1 MKATITLREYLNKGK
16 TFVVPNYQRG
26 YVWGKA
32 NIGKSRDAVTYMMDS
47 LISAYNTKSSVF
59 IQGVTVSE
67 LYDQINLIDGQQ
79 RTTFFYLFLKTLEYK
94 GRFNIRYE
102 IREKSNE
109 FLAKENLLLDI
120 EDNPDESYQD
130 IYYFKKTLRIV
141 REKIANLDIEEF
153 REYVLDNV
161 KFLYIDIPED
171 KATKVFSMMNGNK
184 AEMRAEEL
192 IKAELLRLASLN
204 QIGSQISDRHMYALE
219 WDNNMLRSR
228 YAREWDKWLQWWNR
242 KDVSDFYQTTQ
253 VMGLLV
259 STCLYK
265 VSTVPLTFES
275 FKQEYLN
282 KQTPKEA
289 KQIFDKL
296 RRLQKRFEDAFN
308 TPKIHNWVG
317 AILRIADRKDD
328 KEGKDDRDKF
338 IKWYFLGD
346 KPSNDELEKYY
357 KYAFLG
363 MTYKEITGGSESKVI
378 DENTD
383 EFSKAFSVKYPRM
396 EMILMGNNLY
406 NENPEEAFKLL
417 LRLNIDEDNNQ
428 NIGDNNKKEEGKG
441 RNFDFSIWDNKN
453 RGRSLEHIYPKS
465 KVYHIETLEDGTVT
479 YWDGADNQIEN
490 DPTKKPEYI
499 DRASCV
505 SGSEVASEHS
515 IGNLVLL
522 YKDDNSAFND
532 SSPEEKKQMFFMGP
546 NEKNP
551 KEIFKS
557 RHLLHTIYKFAHSQ
571 WKGKEIAENKI
582 QTLEKFREYY
592 EK

>member
-1 MKATITLREYLNKGK
+1 MKATITLREYLDKGK

-26 YVWGKA
+26 YVWGKS
-32 NIGKSRDAVTYMMDS
+32 NRGKNRDAVTYMMDS
-47 LISAYNTKSSVF
+47 LINAYKTKSSVF

-67 LYDQINLIDGQQ
+67 LQDQINLIDGQQ
-79 RTTFFYLFLKTLEYK
+79 RTTFFYLFLKSLEYK
-94 GRFNIRYE
+94 GEFNIRYD
-102 IREKSNE
+102 IRKTSNE
-109 FLAKENLLLDI
+109 FLAKENLLQDI
-120 EDNPDESYQD
+120 DDNPDELYQD

-141 REKIANLDIEEF
+141 RDKISELDVEDF

-265 VSTVPLTFES
+265 VSTVLLTFES

-383 EFSKAFSVKYPRM
+383 EFSKAFSVKYPRI

-417 LRLNIDEDNNQ
+417 LRLNIDEDNRQEDGN
-428 NIGDNNKKEEGKG
+428 G

-465 KVYHIETLEDGTVT
+465 KVYHKEISEDGSIT
-479 YWDGADNQIEN
+479 YWDGADNKIEDN
-490 DPTKKPEYI
+490 PTQNPHYI
-499 DRASCV
+499 DRESCIA
-505 SGSEVASEHS
+505 GSEEASEHS

-532 SSPEEKKQMFFMGP
+532 SSPEEKKMIFFNAANGT
-546 NEKNP
+546 NA
-551 KEIFKS
+551 KEVFKS
-557 RHLLHTIYKFAHSQ
+557 RHLLHTIYKFAFTQ
-571 WKGKEIAENKI
+571 WKGEEIANNKI
-582 QTLEKFREYY
+582 QTLKMFRAYYRAYY
-592 EK
+592 EE

>member
-47 LISAYNTKSSVF
+47 LVNAYKANSSVF

-94 GRFNIRYE
+94 GRFKIRYE
-102 IREKSNE
+102 IRDKSNE

-204 QIGSQISDRHMYALE
+204 QIGSQISDKHMYALE

-265 VSTVPLTFES
+265 VSNVPLTFES

-282 KQTPKEA
+282 NQTPKEA
-289 KQIFDKL
+289 KQTFDKL

-346 KPSNDELEKYY
+346 KPSNDEIEKYY

-378 DENTD
+378 NENTD

-465 KVYHIETLEDGTVT
+465 KVYHIETLEDGTVK
-479 YWDGADNQIEN
+479 YWDGADNPIEN

-505 SGSEVASEHS
+505 SDSEVASEHS